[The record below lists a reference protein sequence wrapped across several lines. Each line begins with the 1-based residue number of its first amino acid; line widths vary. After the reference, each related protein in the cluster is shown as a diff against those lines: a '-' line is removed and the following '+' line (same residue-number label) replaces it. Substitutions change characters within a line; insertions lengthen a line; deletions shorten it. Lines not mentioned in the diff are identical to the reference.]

1 MERISDSCYGDVPL
15 PLQAMLGMALNT
27 QKSLPV
33 LSATTHL
40 FLSVVSTNGHLTQ
53 VENSCP
59 SYVPA
64 SRWGFKGL

>member
-15 PLQAMLGMALNT
+15 PLRAILGMALCHGNGSVT

-33 LSATTHL
+33 LSATTNL
-40 FLSVVSTNGHLTQ
+40 FLRVVSTDGHLTQ

-59 SYVPA
+59 
-64 SRWGFKGL
+64 